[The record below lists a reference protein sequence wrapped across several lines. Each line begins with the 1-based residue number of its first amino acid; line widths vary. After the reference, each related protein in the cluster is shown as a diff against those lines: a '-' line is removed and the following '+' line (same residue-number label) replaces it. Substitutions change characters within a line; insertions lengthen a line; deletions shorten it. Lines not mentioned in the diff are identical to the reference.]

1 MTFANKWNG
10 KNKYQTNQTIDLIT
24 ICDVQ
29 LLFQSFSEKEIEK
42 RDRKK
47 NEIQHF
53 FTVYGISDCRC
64 VSMIIMRLS
73 ATPSPFVLLL
83 VLLSHAHISISLTIH
98 MKWIEKNRFSEVLI
112 GLSNC
117 WWPISTGVCS
127 YIIHIIA
134 SFL

>member
-47 NEIQHF
+47 NEIQRF

-83 VLLSHAHISISLTIH
+83 VLLSHAHIFISLAIH
-98 MKWIEKNRFSEVLI
+98 MKWTEKNRFGEVLI

-117 WWPISTGVCS
+117 WWPISTGFCS